1 MQLHVVGEEE
11 GARVRVVKLTTIIT
25 LEGTN
30 QATELGGYL
39 GKEVGEGG
47 ERVGLQLKWES
58 PKKMR
63 KIIQNDRVVFVTRK
77 NEDRGGLE
85 IIVNKING
93 LSS

>member
-63 KIIQNDRVVFVTRK
+63 KIIQND
-77 NEDRGGLE
+77 
-85 IIVNKING
+85 
-93 LSS
+93 